1 MTTTPT
7 DSAKL
12 TDHELARRIAL
23 FLQLKHT
30 PLGNKLRVDARGGVV
45 TVSGQVASDYQKEA
59 IRAFV
64 RRVAGVVQIVDKL
77 QVAAPLATAAKAV
90 RAKAALTVALLLAAA
105 AFAGCSDRVPNRV
118 PVFKT
123 TGKVLFQNQPAA
135 GALVVLHPRGA
146 ATDAPRPTASV
157 KPDGSFEVTTF
168 DSGDGAPPGEYLVT
182 VQWYRA
188 QRVGNDFV
196 PGPNVLPAKYST
208 PEASNLIVRVAE
220 GENSLPPITL
230 TR

>member
-7 DSAKL
+7 NSSNL

-30 PLGNKLRVDARGGVV
+30 TLGNKLRVDARGGVV
-45 TVSGQVASDYQKEA
+45 TVSGHVASDYQRQA

-77 QVAAPLATAAKAV
+77 QVAPPLATAAKAV
-90 RAKAALTVALLLAAA
+90 RAKAALTIALLLTTGAL
-105 AFAGCSDRVPNRV
+105 AGCGQQGPQRV

-123 TGKVLFQNQPAA
+123 TGKVLFQNQPPA

-146 ATDAPRPTASV
+146 AADSPRPTAQV
-157 KPDGSFEVTTF
+157 KSNGTFEATTF
-168 DSGDGAPPGEYLVT
+168 ESGDGAPAGEYVVT
-182 VQWYRA
+182 VQWFPARKVA
-188 QRVGNDFV
+188 GDFV
-196 PGPNVLPAKYST
+196 PGPNVLPRKYST
-208 PEASNLIVRVAE
+208 PEASDLIVHVAE